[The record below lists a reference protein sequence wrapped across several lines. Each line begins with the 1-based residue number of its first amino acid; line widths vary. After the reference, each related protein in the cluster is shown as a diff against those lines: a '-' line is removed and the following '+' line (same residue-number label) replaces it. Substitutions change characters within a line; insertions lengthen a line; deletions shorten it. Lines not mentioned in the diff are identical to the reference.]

1 MQALST
7 YISGQMFGVLV
18 ERTARTSALTV
29 GESVVFSTIPAAT
42 FVVVSMGLTQ
52 GFPMLNRKEHPAG
65 LWAHFG
71 AAGVAA
77 IVSAGIAALTV
88 AAFRERVALV
98 MLMSAPVLAAIIVI
112 LHLYARQQKA
122 NMAAHTNLA
131 DKLREE
137 AELKA
142 RYIQQLELSRQR
154 FASAFS
160 ESAIGTALLTSDGRI
175 QQVNAAF
182 CKLIGKDAGT
192 LLNSEVAAHIVED
205 DVQSWQRHLRRAQ
218 GADVFSFEL
227 EMRCANAR
235 ENTLW
240 LTAHCNRFVE
250 PETGT
255 IGLILHAH
263 DTTARHV
270 VETTLSHLAYLDNL
284 TGLPN
289 RRKFDQFL
297 SDAVV
302 NARVNPACGY
312 ALMFIDF
319 DGFKAINDMWGH
331 DAGDDFLIQM
341 ASRLRANMRPGDVVA
356 RFGGD
361 EFAVLCSVCLP
372 EDDPAPALVADRIL
386 KSISLPC
393 LIMGH
398 ELRGS
403 ASIGITSSA
412 FQYETAADALK
423 AADTAMYRAK
433 AIGPG
438 HFVQVG

>member
-1 MQALST
+1 
-7 YISGQMFGVLV
+7 MFGVLV
-18 ERTARTSALTV
+18 ESTAGSSALTL
-29 GESVVFSTIPAAT
+29 GESVVLSIMPAAT

-65 LWAHFG
+65 LWAHLG

-77 IVSAGIAALTV
+77 IVSAGIAALT
-88 AAFRERVALV
+88 AAVFRERVALV
-98 MLMSAPVLAAIIVI
+98 MLSSAPVLASIIVI

-122 NMAAHTNLA
+122 NLTAHMELA
-131 DKLREE
+131 DKLRGD

-142 RYIQQLELSRQR
+142 RYIQQLELSGKH

-175 QQVNAAF
+175 QQVNAAL

-192 LLNSEVAAHIVED
+192 LVNSEVAAHVMED
-205 DVQSWQRHLRRAQ
+205 DLQLWQRHLRRAQ
-218 GADVFSFEL
+218 GADVFRFEL
-227 EMRCANAR
+227 EMRCANPT

-250 PETGT
+250 PETGA
-255 IGLILHAH
+255 IGFILHAH
-263 DTTARHV
+263 DTTARHD
-270 VETTLSHLAYLDNL
+270 VEMTLSQLAYNDNL

-289 RRKFDQFL
+289 RRRFDQL
-297 SDAVV
+297 LRDAVAS
-302 NARVNPACGY
+302 ARVNPARGY

-319 DGFKAINDMWGH
+319 DGFKTINDTWGH
-331 DAGDDFLIQM
+331 DAGDDFLMQM
-341 ASRLRANMRPGDVVA
+341 ASRLKANMRPGDVVA

-361 EFAVLCSVCLP
+361 EFAVLSSFCLP
-372 EDDPAPALVADRIL
+372 DDESAPTLVADRIL

-393 LIMGH
+393 LICGH

-403 ASIGITSSA
+403 ASIGITTSA
-412 FQYETAADALK
+412 FQYETADDALK
-423 AADTAMYRAK
+423 DADTAMYKAK
-433 AIGPG
+433 LAGPG
-438 HFVQVG
+438 RIVQVGQG